1 MIRVP
6 TDRQPQH
13 PGEILL
19 NDYLLPLAMPQAHL
33 AKALGITYAR
43 LNELIH
49 GKRGMTVDTA
59 LRLERFFGVSAQS
72 WLNAQLR
79 WDLYHSVHAPKTVKA
94 LARIRP
100 LHAA

>member
-6 TDRQPQH
+6 TNRAPQH
-13 PGEILL
+13 PGQILME
-19 NDYLLPLAMPQAHL
+19 DYLQPLGLSQSKL
-33 AKALGITYAR
+33 AKELGITYAR

-79 WDLYHSVHAPKTVKA
+79 WELYHAVHAKKTGKT
-94 LARIRP
+94 LAKIRP
-100 LHAA
+100 LRVA

>member
-6 TDRQPQH
+6 TNRTPQH

-19 NDYLLPLAMPQAHL
+19 EDYLQPMGISQTQLAN
-33 AKALGITYAR
+33 ALGITYAR

-79 WDLYHSVHAPKTVKA
+79 WELFHATHTAKIKQT
-94 LARIRP
+94 LAKIRP
-100 LHAA
+100 LQVA